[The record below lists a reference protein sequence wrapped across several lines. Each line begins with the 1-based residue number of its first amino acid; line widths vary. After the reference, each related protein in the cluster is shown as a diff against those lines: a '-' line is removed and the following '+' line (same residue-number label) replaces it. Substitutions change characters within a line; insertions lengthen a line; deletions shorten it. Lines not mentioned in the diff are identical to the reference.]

1 MQLPAFL
8 QDRQRKFVISIG
20 DEGAVLV
27 YMVAGRVEGRFFF
40 NGPDA
45 LEIERVFLTD
55 PEAPVYVLTD
65 VTDQSYMQHSLPPV
79 SAFNVQKLV
88 KRRLDKDFDKND
100 VKGALLIERSKTG
113 RKDWHYI
120 FVSVRNDPPFSL
132 WIETLNKL
140 PNRLAGIYLLPVE
153 AEAFIRDVK
162 KAVMAENVAKPAQ
175 WQMLVTHNKVGGL
188 RQIILKNGRI
198 AFTRMAQP
206 VGGTSPGV
214 IAGNIEQET
223 LNTMEFLRRLS
234 YEESAG
240 LDIIIIT
247 SAEVKKQLEAS
258 RFHAT
263 NVFVL
268 TPHEVAGQLGLD
280 KATEPKDKFADVV
293 MLAYFG
299 RQKKPILKLTTP
311 LLTKVEQFAYGRIAL
326 KGFTYLA
333 IPLSVLLT
341 LSSIATVYS
350 LQDDIKRAEDEL
362 NRAKANMKSVQ
373 DRHDGMSEKK
383 TQASDLLGLY
393 DMLNDNIIQPF
404 ELFSTIA
411 RSKGLTPLV
420 RDLRFVASETLE
432 KDSKKTVNT
441 VALSMNMDYP
451 NLTSNSDLYLRE
463 VNEFA
468 ARMEKDL
475 APLHVDFNGLPGQKE
490 YALEVKGGEQPTE
503 APRLPVQTRQLPAPI
518 RISVNG
524 IVPPETQRKLFF
536 IPEITAIG
544 GPAYT
549 PVQGAATLPTAPP
562 PSPPPAMV
570 PPPSV
575 PPVAPPAPPAPVPPA
590 KDKP

>member
-8 QDRQRKFVISIG
+8 RDRQRKFIISIG

-27 YMVAGRVEGRFFF
+27 YMVAGKVEGRFFF

-45 LEIERVFLTD
+45 LEIERVFLND

-65 VTDQSYMQHSLPPV
+65 VSDQSYMQHSLPPV
-79 SAFNVQKLV
+79 SALNVQKLV
-88 KRRLDKDFDKND
+88 KRRLEKDFDKND
-100 VKGALLIERSKTG
+100 IKGALLIERSKTG

-132 WIETLNKL
+132 WIETLTKL
-140 PNRLAGIYLLPVE
+140 PNRIAGIFLLPVE

-268 TPHEVAGQLGLD
+268 TPHEVAGQLGLER
-280 KATEPKDKFADVV
+280 ATEPKDKFADVV

-299 RQKKPILKLTTP
+299 QNNKPILKLTTP
-311 LLTKVEQFAYGRIAL
+311 LLTKVEQFAYGRVAL

-333 IPLSVLLT
+333 IPVSVLLT
-341 LSSIATVYS
+341 ISSAITAYG

-362 NRAKANMKSVQ
+362 NRAKTNMKNVQ
-373 DRHDGMSEKK
+373 QRHDGMSVQK
-383 TQASDLLGLY
+383 TQASDLLSLY
-393 DMLNDNIIQPF
+393 DMLNDNIMQPF
-404 ELFSTIA
+404 EFFSTIA
-411 RSKGLTPLV
+411 RAKGQTPTVKDVRFLT
-420 RDLRFVASETLE
+420 AETAD
-432 KDSKKTVNT
+432 KASKKTLNSIS
-441 VALSMNMDYP
+441 VALNIEYL
-451 NLTSNSDLYLRE
+451 NTSPNSDAYLRE

-468 ARMEKDL
+468 ARMQKEL
-475 APLHVDFNGLPGQKE
+475 LPLKVEFSGLPGQKE
-490 YALEVKGGEQPTE
+490 YALEVKGGENEAAKPVQPTRD
-503 APRLPVQTRQLPAPI
+503 PPPI
-518 RISVNG
+518 RVSING
-524 IVPPETQRKLFF
+524 PVPPEAQRKFF
-536 IPEITAIG
+536 FLEEMTLPGVTTF
-544 GPAYT
+544 T
-549 PVQGAATLPTAPP
+549 PVQGGGNVLPPMTPPTVP
-562 PSPPPAMV
+562 PST
-570 PPPSV
+570 PPSM
-575 PPVAPPAPPAPVPPA
+575 PPAPPKGNP
-590 KDKP
+590 